1 MWEAARGRGSWQG
14 EIWIRRKSGEVFP
27 IWAVFNAVRD
37 AGAKI
42 SHYVVAF
49 LDISERKEIEQRISH
64 LAHHD
69 PLTDLPNRA
78 LCLDRLNVAIQQAER
93 TNRRVGVLFLD
104 LDHFKNI
111 NDSLGHH
118 IGDGLLRSVAQRLL
132 ETVRAGDT
140 VCRLGG
146 DEFVI
151 VFNGF
156 AEADEISQIVERRL
170 IPLVR
175 QPHQVD
181 GADLFVSCSVG
192 IAVYPEDGKDVE
204 TLMRNA
210 DAAMYQAK
218 QIGRNNAQFFTA
230 EMDRSARERM
240 EIEQDLRF
248 AVEHQELR
256 LVYQPRV
263 DANSGN
269 LLGVEALVRWQ
280 RPHHGL
286 VSPARFIPIAEE
298 CGLIVQIGYWVFSEA
313 CRQQAAWRE
322 AGLGNIPVS
331 VNLSIAQFRDQNL
344 IETLKATM
352 ELYQTNPAHIELELT
367 ESILMEDAS
376 STIKLLH
383 GIKALGVML
392 SIDDFGTGYSS
403 LNYLHRFPI
412 DKLKIDQ
419 SFVRDML
426 DDPKDLAVTQAII
439 GLGHALGLC
448 VVAEGVEEV
457 EQRLALSAAGCDELQ
472 GYYFSKPLPANEL
485 IQWSKQPMPAQLLHR
500 EPVICT

>member
-1 MWEAARGRGSWQG
+1 
-14 EIWIRRKSGEVFP
+14 
-27 IWAVFNAVRD
+27 
-37 AGAKI
+37 
-42 SHYVVAF
+42 
-49 LDISERKEIEQRISH
+49 
-64 LAHHD
+64 
-69 PLTDLPNRA
+69 
-78 LCLDRLNVAIQQAER
+78 VAIQQAER
-93 TNRRVGVLFLD
+93 SNRRVGVLFLD
-104 LDHFKNI
+104 LDHFKNV

-118 IGDGLLRSVAQRLL
+118 IGDGLLRSVTQRLL

-151 VFNGF
+151 IFNGF
-156 AEADEISQIVERRL
+156 TEAEEISQIVDSRL
-170 IPLVR
+170 IPLIR
-175 QPHQVD
+175 RPHDID
-181 GADLFVSCSVG
+181 GAELFVSCSVG

-248 AVEHQELR
+248 AVKHEELR

-263 DANSGN
+263 DSNSGR

-280 RPHHGL
+280 RPQHGL

-313 CRQQAAWRE
+313 CRQQAEWRD
-322 AGLGNIPVS
+322 AGLGDIPIS
-331 VNLSIAQFRDQNL
+331 VNLSVAQFRDQNL
-344 IETLKATM
+344 IETLRATM
-352 ELYQTNPAHIELELT
+352 ELYQTHPAHIELELT
-367 ESILMEDAS
+367 ESILMEDVS

-439 GLGHALGLC
+439 GLGHTLGLC
-448 VVAEGVEEV
+448 VVAEGIEEV

-485 IQWSKQPMPAQLLHR
+485 IRWAKHPMPSQVLHR
-500 EPVICT
+500 EPDSERFKTEMA